1 MSVIWAKVWFDLWHM
16 KSRTLLVVLSIAAG
30 VFAIGAM
37 FGMADQLLSTMD
49 AAHQAVT
56 PAHIK
61 MSLDTFIDRDTA
73 RLVKNVPGVE
83 NAQPFAQM
91 PVRYKVHTEDPW
103 KNGIVY
109 ILDDFDD
116 QTYELIQLKE
126 GRWPQKDDI
135 GIERMAAQA
144 LNKGIGDQIIF
155 KIGNSERALP
165 ISGKIRHPFVPPPAF
180 LDVLFFFMDS
190 EGAQRLGVPDG
201 KFNALLI
208 RVTPYSEDHAKQ
220 VATEIKDRFGK
231 LNIGVAST
239 AYEDPNKH
247 WGRMF
252 MEAFTA
258 VLQVL
263 AVVSLL
269 MSVILVYNTLSALIT
284 QQTNQ
289 IGILKAIGGG
299 SRTIAKIYLVS
310 VLIYGLLA
318 LLIALPLGAFLAF
331 GITKTF
337 LDLFNIDYNDF
348 RVSETAIFFQ
358 VLAAI
363 GVPLL
368 AALIPV
374 AQGAGITVRQAIASY
389 GLGGGDF
396 GSSRLDRLVEQIGQR
411 FLPSH
416 YATALGNLF
425 RRKGRLVLTLFVLVI
440 AGTMFLMVQTLS
452 SSIDFTLE
460 KIYAQRKYDITIEFS
475 GSQRIDRAV
484 EMAQLI
490 EGIEKSEVRFTHAAN
505 LVVGGTGVKE
515 AGIGATIQGVPSGSD
530 FFKPFMLSGRW
541 LQPRDDRVIVITR
554 DMAEKSKVG
563 VGDKVTLDLA
573 ELGKDDW
580 QIVGL
585 YDPVFAG
592 GFNPD
597 VIYAPQDALFE
608 ATNRYFHGNVM
619 LVRTRQ
625 HDESFVAP
633 INTQLKDLFEA
644 RGIKVVL
651 SQTEPENKKTNNFQ
665 FGTLLSFLLLLA
677 VLVAVVGGLA
687 LMGALSISV
696 VERTKEIGVLRAVGA
711 RTRTILG
718 MFVMEGVLQG
728 VISWLIAAP
737 LSFLI
742 AQPMASALGKIM
754 FSADL
759 SFRYNWIALGIWLL
773 IILII
778 STIASVLP
786 ARSATRISVR
796 DSLTYA

>member
-37 FGMADQLLSTMD
+37 FGMSDQLLSTMD
-49 AAHQAVT
+49 AAHQAVV
-56 PAHIK
+56 PAHVKI
-61 MSLDTFIDRDTA
+61 SLDTFIDRDTA
-73 RLVKNVPGVE
+73 RFVKNVPGVE
-83 NAQPFAQM
+83 NAQPFVQM
-91 PVRYKVHTEDPW
+91 PVRYKVRAEDPW

-109 ILDDFDD
+109 ILDNYDN
-116 QTYELIQLKE
+116 QIYELIQLKE
-126 GRWPQKDDI
+126 GRWPQRNDI
-135 GIERMAAQA
+135 GIERLAAQH
-144 LNKGIGDQIIF
+144 LGKE
-155 KIGNSERALP
+155 IGNNLIFEINDSERVLP

-180 LDVLFFFMDS
+180 LDLLFFFMDS
-190 EGAQRLGVPDG
+190 EGAARLNVPQS

-208 RVTPYSEDHAKQ
+208 RVTPYSEERAKE
-220 VATEIKDRFGK
+220 ATTLIKERFAK
-231 LNIGVAST
+231 LGIGVVST
-239 AYEDPNKH
+239 QYQDPDKH

-252 MEAFTA
+252 MEAFTV

-289 IGILKAIGGG
+289 IGILKALGGG
-299 SRTIAKIYLVS
+299 SRTIAKIYLS
-310 VLIYGLLA
+310 AVLIYGALA
-318 LLIALPLGAFLAF
+318 LLIAVPSGAFLAF
-331 GITKTF
+331 GIAQSF
-337 LDLFNIDYNDF
+337 LDLFNIDYKEF
-348 RVSETAIFFQ
+348 RVSDTAILFQ
-358 VLAAI
+358 IVAAL

-374 AQGAGITVRQAIASY
+374 AQGAAITVRQAIASY
-389 GLGGGDF
+389 GLGGDF
-396 GSSRLDRLVEQIGQR
+396 GSSRLDRWIEQIGAR

-425 RRKGRLVLTLFVLVI
+425 RRKGRLVLTLFVLVM
-440 AGTMFLMVQTLS
+440 AGAMFLMVQSLN
-452 SSIDFTLE
+452 SSIDATME
-460 KIYAQRKYDITIEFS
+460 KIYAQRRYDITIEF
-475 GSQRIDRAV
+475 GGNPRIDRAV
-484 EMAQLI
+484 EIAQSV
-490 EGIEKSEVRFTHAAN
+490 EGVEKAEVRFTHSAN
-505 LVVGGTGVKE
+505 LIVGGKRVKE
-515 AGIGATIQGVPSGSD
+515 AGLGGTLQGAPTGSD
-530 FFKPFMLSGRW
+530 FFEPFMLAGRW
-541 LQPRDDRVIVITR
+541 LQPGDDRAIVITK
-554 DMAEKSKVG
+554 DMAKKGGVD
-563 VGDKVTLDLA
+563 VGDTVTLDLG

-597 VIYAPQDALFE
+597 IIYAPLDAVFDS
-608 ATNRYFHGNVM
+608 TNRYFRGNVM

-625 HDESFVAP
+625 HDENFVSP
-633 INTQLKDLFEA
+633 INRQIKDLFET

-651 SQTEPENKKTNNFQ
+651 SQTEPENKRTNDFQ
-665 FGTLLSFLLLLA
+665 FGIITSFMLVLA
-677 VLVAVVGGLA
+677 VLIAIVGGIA

-728 VISWLIAAP
+728 VISWLIAVP
-737 LSFLI
+737 FSFLI
-742 AQPMASALGKIM
+742 AQPMASVLGKVM

-759 SFRYNWIALGIWLL
+759 TFRFNYAAVVVWLVIVL
-773 IILII
+773 VI

-786 ARSATRISVR
+786 ARNATRISVR
-796 DSLTYA
+796 DSLAYA

>member
-1 MSVIWAKVWFDLWHM
+1 MSVIWPKVWFDLWHM
-16 KSRTLLVVLSIAAG
+16 KSRTALVVLSIAAG

-37 FGMADQLLSTMD
+37 FGMSDQMLSTMD
-49 AAHQAVT
+49 AAHQAVI
-56 PAHIK
+56 PAQIK

-73 RLVKNVPGVE
+73 RFVKNVPGVE
-83 NAQPFAQM
+83 NAQPFVQM
-91 PVRYKVHTEDPW
+91 PVRYKVRSEDPW
-103 KNGIVY
+103 KNGFVY
-109 ILDDFDD
+109 ILDDYDN
-116 QTYELIQLKE
+116 QIYELIQLNE

-144 LNKGIGDQIIF
+144 LSKGIGDQILF
-155 KIGNSERALP
+155 KIGDSERALP

-180 LDVLFFFMDS
+180 LDLLVFFMDS
-190 EGAQRLGVPDG
+190 EGAQRLGVPES
-201 KFNALLI
+201 KFNALLV
-208 RVTPYSEDHAKQ
+208 RVTPYSEDRAKEA
-220 VATEIKDRFGK
+220 ATLIKERFAK
-231 LNIGVAST
+231 LDIGVVST
-239 AYEDPNKH
+239 QYQDPNKH

-252 MEAFTA
+252 MDAFTL

-269 MSVILVYNTLSALIT
+269 MSVVLVYNTLSALIT

-299 SRTIAKIYLVS
+299 SRTIGKIYLS
-310 VLIYGLLA
+310 AVLIYGLLA
-318 LLIALPLGAFLAF
+318 LLIAVPLGAFLAF
-331 GITKTF
+331 GIAQLF
-337 LDLFNIDYNDF
+337 LNLFNIDYSEF
-348 RVSETAIFFQ
+348 RVSETAILFQ
-358 VLAAI
+358 VISAL

-389 GLGGGDF
+389 GLGGDF
-396 GSSRLDRLVEQIGQR
+396 GSSRLDRWIEQIGAR

-425 RRKGRLVLTLFVLVI
+425 RRKGRLVLTLFVLVT
-440 AGTMFLMVQTLS
+440 AGAMFLMVQSLT
-452 SSIDFTLE
+452 SSIDATME
-460 KIYAQRKYDITIEFS
+460 KIYAQRRYDITIEF
-475 GSQRIDRAV
+475 GGNPRIDRAV
-484 EMAQLI
+484 EIAQSV
-490 EGIEKSEVRFTHAAN
+490 EGVEKAEVRFTHSAN
-505 LVVGGTGVKE
+505 LIVGGKRVKE
-515 AGIGATIQGVPSGSD
+515 AGLGGTLQGAPAGSD
-530 FFKPFMLSGRW
+530 FFKPFMLEGRW
-541 LQPRDDRVIVITR
+541 LQPGDDRAIVITK
-554 DMAEKSKVG
+554 DMAKKSGVD
-563 VGDKVTLDLA
+563 VGDTVTLDLG

-585 YDPVFAG
+585 YDPVFTG

-597 VIYAPQDALFE
+597 IIYAPLDAVFDS
-608 ATNRYFHGNVM
+608 TNRYFRGNVM

-625 HDESFVAP
+625 HDDSFVSP
-633 INTQLKDLFEA
+633 VNRQIKDLFEA

-651 SQTEPENKKTNNFQ
+651 TQTEPENKRTNDFQ
-665 FGTLLSFLLLLA
+665 FGMLTSFMLVLA
-677 VLVAVVGGLA
+677 VLIAIVGGIA

-728 VISWLIAAP
+728 MISWLIAVP

-759 SFRYNWIALGIWLL
+759 TFRFNYAAVVVWLA
-773 IILII
+773 IILVI
-778 STIASVLP
+778 STVASALP
-786 ARSATRISVR
+786 ARNATQISVR
-796 DSLTYA
+796 DSLAYA